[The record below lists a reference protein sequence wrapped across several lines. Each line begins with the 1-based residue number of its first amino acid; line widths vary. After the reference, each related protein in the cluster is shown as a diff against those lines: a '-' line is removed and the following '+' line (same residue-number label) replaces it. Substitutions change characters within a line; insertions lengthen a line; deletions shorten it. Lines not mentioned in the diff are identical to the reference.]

1 MRNLIWAGALVFVV
15 GCAPRYS
22 IREVRDYREAI
33 KIAEEEGFDTTRQRE
48 HLAEMVDSYMDNP
61 GLDAQ
66 DQAMRQMALSQAAMA
81 FNSNPYFQPQ
91 PQAMPLSPMEY
102 QRAVTGR

>member
-1 MRNLIWAGALVFVV
+1 MRNMIWAGVLVFVV

-48 HLAEMVDSYMDNP
+48 HLAEMVESYMENP

-66 DQAMRQMALSQAAMA
+66 DQMALSQAAMA
-81 FNSNPYFQPQ
+81 FNANPYLQPQ
-91 PQAMPLSPMEY
+91 PQAMPLSPVEY

>member
-1 MRNLIWAGALVFVV
+1 MRKAYAVLGVALVFG

-22 IREVRDYREAI
+22 IRQVRDYHEAI
-33 KIAEEEGFDTTRQRE
+33 KMAEASGFDTTRQRE
-48 HLAEMVDSYMDNP
+48 HLAEMVESYMDNP

-66 DQAMRQMALSQAAMA
+66 DQMALSQAAMA

-91 PQAMPLSPMEY
+91 PQAMPLSPVEY